1 MCVIAYVTHRRETV
15 FTRMYAHI
23 HTQQENTLG
32 THRRTHSL
40 FLSLSE
46 THTKILTVV
55 EFSPFHSIS
64 LSTHTHVHTCTH
76 THKSERCCTCLRMRM
91 LNQKARRA
99 GTIRPEDND
108 VLIERQ
114 RMELYPVQSLTDQ
127 YLADLDDLADRCV
140 YSCSCKQ
147 AL

>member
-1 MCVIAYVTHRRETV
+1 MCVIAYITHRREIV
-15 FTRMYAHI
+15 FTRMYAQI

-32 THRRTHSL
+32 THRCTHSL
-40 FLSLSE
+40 ALSLSE
-46 THTKILTVV
+46 THIKTLTVV
-55 EFSPFHSIS
+55 EFSPTHSIS
-64 LSTHTHVHTCTH
+64 LFTHTHVHTCTN
-76 THKSERCCTCLRMRM
+76 THNSERCCACLRLRM

-140 YSCSCKQ
+140 Y
-147 AL
+147 L

>member
-1 MCVIAYVTHRRETV
+1 
-15 FTRMYAHI
+15 
-23 HTQQENTLG
+23 
-32 THRRTHSL
+32 
-40 FLSLSE
+40 
-46 THTKILTVV
+46 
-55 EFSPFHSIS
+55 
-64 LSTHTHVHTCTH
+64 
-76 THKSERCCTCLRMRM
+76 M

-140 YSCSCKQ
+140 Y
-147 AL
+147 L

>member
-1 MCVIAYVTHRRETV
+1 
-15 FTRMYAHI
+15 
-23 HTQQENTLG
+23 
-32 THRRTHSL
+32 
-40 FLSLSE
+40 
-46 THTKILTVV
+46 
-55 EFSPFHSIS
+55 
-64 LSTHTHVHTCTH
+64 
-76 THKSERCCTCLRMRM
+76 MRM

-140 YSCSCKQ
+140 YSCSCKH

>member
-1 MCVIAYVTHRRETV
+1 VCVIAYVTHRRETV

-40 FLSLSE
+40 FLCLSE

-140 YSCSCKQ
+140 YSCSCKH